1 MSELR
6 TDSRE
11 WVHRIMGSLDRMLVG
26 IENLAV
32 GNRPVLGGERYL
44 TDKEV
49 SAQLKLSRRTLQDY
63 RNEGRISYYQLGG
76 KILYRESDIEKML
89 QENYREAY
97 MSGIYVFTPI
107 KASLSGC
114 AHVAQPLC
122 LYDVRLYI
130 FRHGDDNDRLI
141 ALDSV
146 EYVTN
151 PPLLGYQNTLFY
163 QIFYIACCCIR

>member
-63 RNEGRISYYQLGG
+63 RNEGRISYTSWVVKSFIGRVILRKCFRKITG
-76 KILYRESDIEKML
+76 KQTVK
-89 QENYREAY
+89 N
-97 MSGIYVFTPI
+97 
-107 KASLSGC
+107 
-114 AHVAQPLC
+114 C
-122 LYDVRLYI
+122 L
-130 FRHGDDNDRLI
+130 
-141 ALDSV
+141 
-146 EYVTN
+146 
-151 PPLLGYQNTLFY
+151 
-163 QIFYIACCCIR
+163 

>member
-63 RNEGRISYYQLGG
+63 RNEGRISYY
-76 KILYRESDIEKML
+76 RESDIEKML

-97 MSGIYVFTPI
+97 MSG
-107 KASLSGC
+107 
-114 AHVAQPLC
+114 
-122 LYDVRLYI
+122 R
-130 FRHGDDNDRLI
+130 
-141 ALDSV
+141 
-146 EYVTN
+146 
-151 PPLLGYQNTLFY
+151 
-163 QIFYIACCCIR
+163 

>member
-1 MSELR
+1 MSEQR

-32 GNRPVLGGERYL
+32 GNHPVLGGERYL

-49 SAQLKLSRRTLQDY
+49 SARLKVSRRTLQDY

-97 MSGIYVFTPI
+97 KVNRI
-107 KASLSGC
+107 
-114 AHVAQPLC
+114 
-122 LYDVRLYI
+122 
-130 FRHGDDNDRLI
+130 
-141 ALDSV
+141 
-146 EYVTN
+146 
-151 PPLLGYQNTLFY
+151 
-163 QIFYIACCCIR
+163 

>member
-49 SAQLKLSRRTLQDY
+49 SAQLKLSRRTLPD
-63 RNEGRISYYQLGG
+63 NSPEAFSFLPIPSLLFKGRIQWTFL
-76 KILYRESDIEKML
+76 
-89 QENYREAY
+89 
-97 MSGIYVFTPI
+97 
-107 KASLSGC
+107 
-114 AHVAQPLC
+114 
-122 LYDVRLYI
+122 
-130 FRHGDDNDRLI
+130 
-141 ALDSV
+141 
-146 EYVTN
+146 
-151 PPLLGYQNTLFY
+151 
-163 QIFYIACCCIR
+163 

>member
-26 IENLAV
+26 IENQAV
-32 GNRPVLGGERYL
+32 GTRPVLGGERYL
-44 TDKEV
+44 PDKEV

-89 QENYREAY
+89 QESYREAY
-97 MSGIYVFTPI
+97 MSS
-107 KASLSGC
+107 K
-114 AHVAQPLC
+114 
-122 LYDVRLYI
+122 
-130 FRHGDDNDRLI
+130 
-141 ALDSV
+141 
-146 EYVTN
+146 
-151 PPLLGYQNTLFY
+151 
-163 QIFYIACCCIR
+163 

>member
-32 GNRPVLGGERYL
+32 GTCADTSL
-44 TDKEV
+44 

-89 QENYREAY
+89 QESYREAY
-97 MSGIYVFTPI
+97 MSS
-107 KASLSGC
+107 K
-114 AHVAQPLC
+114 
-122 LYDVRLYI
+122 
-130 FRHGDDNDRLI
+130 
-141 ALDSV
+141 
-146 EYVTN
+146 
-151 PPLLGYQNTLFY
+151 
-163 QIFYIACCCIR
+163 

>member
-76 KILYRESDIEKML
+76 KTFIGRVILRK
-89 QENYREAY
+89 
-97 MSGIYVFTPI
+97 
-107 KASLSGC
+107 C
-114 AHVAQPLC
+114 
-122 LYDVRLYI
+122 
-130 FRHGDDNDRLI
+130 FRKIIGKHI
-141 ALDSV
+141 
-146 EYVTN
+146 
-151 PPLLGYQNTLFY
+151 
-163 QIFYIACCCIR
+163 

>member
-89 QENYREAY
+89 QVVCVYNNSRQTGWNYPPTVGYCFLRQE
-97 MSGIYVFTPI
+97 SNI
-107 KASLSGC
+107 S
-114 AHVAQPLC
+114 
-122 LYDVRLYI
+122 DR
-130 FRHGDDNDRLI
+130 NDFC
-141 ALDSV
+141 
-146 EYVTN
+146 
-151 PPLLGYQNTLFY
+151 Q
-163 QIFYIACCCIR
+163 

>member
-32 GNRPVLGGERYL
+32 ENRPVLGGERYL
-44 TDKEV
+44 PDKEV

-97 MSGIYVFTPI
+97 KVNRI
-107 KASLSGC
+107 
-114 AHVAQPLC
+114 
-122 LYDVRLYI
+122 
-130 FRHGDDNDRLI
+130 
-141 ALDSV
+141 
-146 EYVTN
+146 
-151 PPLLGYQNTLFY
+151 
-163 QIFYIACCCIR
+163 

>member
-11 WVHRIMGSLDRMLVG
+11 WVHRIMGSLDRMRVG

-44 TDKEV
+44 TDTEV
-49 SAQLKLSRRTLQDY
+49 SAQLKLSRHTLQDY

-89 QENYREAY
+89 QENYQEAY
-97 MSGIYVFTPI
+97 MSG
-107 KASLSGC
+107 
-114 AHVAQPLC
+114 
-122 LYDVRLYI
+122 R
-130 FRHGDDNDRLI
+130 
-141 ALDSV
+141 
-146 EYVTN
+146 
-151 PPLLGYQNTLFY
+151 
-163 QIFYIACCCIR
+163 

>member
-11 WVHRIMGSLDRMLVG
+11 WVNRIMGSLDRMLVG

-44 TDKEV
+44 TDI
-49 SAQLKLSRRTLQDY
+49 QDY

-97 MSGIYVFTPI
+97 MSS
-107 KASLSGC
+107 K
-114 AHVAQPLC
+114 
-122 LYDVRLYI
+122 
-130 FRHGDDNDRLI
+130 
-141 ALDSV
+141 
-146 EYVTN
+146 
-151 PPLLGYQNTLFY
+151 
-163 QIFYIACCCIR
+163 

>member
-11 WVHRIMGSLDRMLVG
+11 WVQRIMGSLDCMLVG
-26 IENLAV
+26 IENLAA

-76 KILYRESDIEKML
+76 VKSFIERVTLRKCFK
-89 QENYREAY
+89 RIT
-97 MSGIYVFTPI
+97 GKHIW
-107 KASLSGC
+107 
-114 AHVAQPLC
+114 VANK
-122 LYDVRLYI
+122 R
-130 FRHGDDNDRLI
+130 
-141 ALDSV
+141 
-146 EYVTN
+146 
-151 PPLLGYQNTLFY
+151 
-163 QIFYIACCCIR
+163 

>member
-63 RNEGRISYYQLGG
+63 RNTNSYKSSGMGMTRIDSLHR
-76 KILYRESDIEKML
+76 IL
-89 QENYREAY
+89 
-97 MSGIYVFTPI
+97 
-107 KASLSGC
+107 
-114 AHVAQPLC
+114 
-122 LYDVRLYI
+122 
-130 FRHGDDNDRLI
+130 
-141 ALDSV
+141 
-146 EYVTN
+146 
-151 PPLLGYQNTLFY
+151 
-163 QIFYIACCCIR
+163 

>member
-32 GNRPVLGGERYL
+32 RNRPVLGGERYL

-97 MSGIYVFTPI
+97 KVNRI
-107 KASLSGC
+107 
-114 AHVAQPLC
+114 
-122 LYDVRLYI
+122 
-130 FRHGDDNDRLI
+130 
-141 ALDSV
+141 
-146 EYVTN
+146 
-151 PPLLGYQNTLFY
+151 
-163 QIFYIACCCIR
+163 